1 MFLSISIYNVEL
13 IIESKKVECK
23 GCVILKF
30 IKKELDSKHLAGII
44 AMTAII
50 TFAIS
55 ALLFMGLNYI
65 KAEYSLLFDKNSV
78 SRETIVKFNEARS
91 ILQNSFYEDIDI
103 NNLVEGAITG
113 MTDSLK
119 DPYTVYYNKEQM
131 KYFMDMQ
138 RTTENEYV
146 GVGLPITLDKNGIIT
161 VLEPFDDSPAK
172 DAGIKQG
179 DKILKIDG
187 KDITGIK
194 DETLVANMIKGP
206 ENTET
211 VLTILRESENSTIDV
226 TVVRKKIIAKLNI
239 RSEMLD
245 NDIAYIKIKM
255 FDENISK
262 NFINQLNK
270 LVDNGAKSL
279 IIDVRDNPGG
289 LYNEVVD
296 LADRILPKGTIVY
309 TEDRKGKKEVQ
320 TSDDTQL
327 DIPIVVLTNGNSASA
342 SEILAGAIKDFKKG
356 TLVGTKTFGKGLVQS
371 TYGFDDGTGLKLTI
385 ARYFTPSGVCIHGEG
400 IKPDIEVNLNDK
412 YKDVSSSAIP
422 REDDLQLQK
431 AIEVLNSK

>member
-1 MFLSISIYNVEL
+1 MNFD
-13 IIESKKVECK
+13 
-23 GCVILKF
+23 
-30 IKKELDSKHLAGII
+30 KKELDSKHLPGII

-50 TFAIS
+50 CFTIS
-55 ALLFMGLNYI
+55 ALVFMGYTYLSGR
-65 KAEYSLLFDKNSV
+65 YSLIFDKSSV
-78 SRETIVKFNEARS
+78 SMDTIKKFNEARS
-91 ILQNSFYEDIDI
+91 ILQNSYYEKVDT
-103 NNLVEGAITG
+103 NKLVEGAISG
-113 MTDSLK
+113 MADSLK

-131 KYFMDMQ
+131 KWFMDMQ
-138 RTTENEYV
+138 KTTENEYV
-146 GVGLPITLDKNGIIT
+146 GVGLPIMLDKNGIIT

-172 DAGIKQG
+172 AAGIKQG

-194 DETLVANMIKGP
+194 DESLVANMIKGQ

-211 VLTILRESENSTIDV
+211 VLTILRESENSAIDV
-226 TVVRKKIIAKLNI
+226 RIVRKKIIAKLNI

-245 NDIAYIKIKM
+245 DKIAYIKLKM

-262 NFINQLNK
+262 NFISQLNK
-270 LVDNGAKSL
+270 LMDQGAKSL

-289 LYNEVVD
+289 LYNEVVA

-309 TEDRKGKKEVQ
+309 TKDRAGKKVVQ
-320 TSDDTQL
+320 TSDATEL
-327 DIPIVVLTNGNSASA
+327 NIPIVVLTNENSASA

-371 TYGFDDGTGLKLTI
+371 TYGFDDGTGLKVTI
-385 ARYFTPSGVCIHGEG
+385 ARYYTPSGVCIHGEG
-400 IKPDIEVNLNDK
+400 IKPDVEVKLDEK
-412 YKDVSSSAIP
+412 YKNTSVSAIP

-431 AIEVLNSK
+431 AIEILKNK